1 MRPTWL
7 IEANV
12 EGLPSEALQA
22 EVRRQGM
29 TCHVV
34 KHLPAL
40 SPPKD
45 IAGAESVPLDA
56 CVVFRGTLSLMRH
69 IQTSRRWRPG
79 G

>member
-29 TCHVV
+29 VCHVV
-34 KHLPAL
+34 KYLAALP
-40 SPPKD
+40 PPKD
-45 IAGAESVPLDA
+45 IAGGESVPY
-56 CVVFRGTLSLMRH
+56 
-69 IQTSRRWRPG
+69 G
-79 G
+79 GLP